1 MRDMPYQVN
10 IQPTILPRL
19 VLMLGGIVLL
29 AACGSVTKQDE
40 HWVWP
45 LPPEQPRLKYVESI
59 RSSKDVKPQ
68 SAFDNFKQ
76 LVGGMAQD
84 VSLIKPYGVAAFDK
98 TVYVTDTILGKLL
111 VFNQGEKTF
120 KVFGS
125 EGAGRLDKPIAVA
138 VDKQGMVYVT
148 DAHQSRVI
156 VYDSKGNYQRAMGG
170 PKLLTRPTGI
180 TVNPLNGHIYVVN
193 TGTLDSPHHAISV
206 FDAKGRHQF
215 DFGKRGADKGNF
227 NFPTNICSDATGH
240 VYVVDTGNFRVQI
253 FDHQGKYLDGF
264 GAAGTGLGSF
274 ARPKGIAV
282 DSEGHIY
289 VIDSA
294 FNNVQVFDQ
303 TKRLLLFAGTMG
315 KGAGEFWLPA
325 GMWIDGNDRIYF
337 ADQYNRRIQVWQF
350 IRQDVQQQ
358 SEVREEKM

>member
-1 MRDMPYQVN
+1 MHDVSYQMSRL
-10 IQPTILPRL
+10 QMMLPGL
-19 VLMLGGIVLL
+19 CLMIGL
-29 AACGSVTKQDE
+29 ALTSACGSLTKPDE

-45 LPPEQPRLKYVESI
+45 LPPEEPRLKYVESI
-59 RSSKDVKPQ
+59 RSSKDVKPET
-68 SAFDNFKQ
+68 AFDTFKQ

-84 VSLIKPYGVAAFDK
+84 VSLIKPYGVAAIDK

-120 KVFGS
+120 KVFGND
-125 EGAGRLDKPIAVA
+125 GAGRLNKPIDVA
-138 VDKQGMVYVT
+138 VDLRGLVYVT

-156 VYDSKGNYQRAMGG
+156 VYDKNGIYQRAMGG

-180 TVNPLNGHIYVVN
+180 TVNPANGHIYVVN
-193 TGTLDSPHHAISV
+193 TGTLDSQHHAISV
-206 FDAKGRHQF
+206 FDAKGRYLF
-215 DFGKRGADKGNF
+215 DFGKRGADKARF
-227 NFPTNICSDATGH
+227 NFPTNICSDANGH
-240 VYVVDTGNFRVQI
+240 IYVVDTGNFRVQI
-253 FDHQGKYLDGF
+253 FDSDGKYLDAF
-264 GAAGTGLGSF
+264 GTAGTGLGSF

-303 TKRLLLFAGTMG
+303 DKRLLLFAGTMG

-325 GMWIDGNDRIYF
+325 GMWIDGNDRIYI
-337 ADQYNRRIQVWQF
+337 ADQYNRRIQIWQF
-350 IRQDVQQQ
+350 IRQNLQPQ
-358 SEVREEKM
+358 SKAESEKI